1 MKKFKN
7 PLDYI
12 YNKMVN
18 AVFILIGVAI
28 WLILGYKIY
37 GRFLEKKFKISDKYK
52 TPAVKQ
58 KDGVDYSPSSKP
70 FLIGHHF
77 ASIAGAGPIIGPI
90 LAISYFGWV
99 PVVLWVSLGS
109 VLIGAMHDFTSLIA
123 SVRNKGKGV
132 SNIAKKYLNSKAG
145 IVFGIMILI
154 TLILVI
160 TVFSVSS
167 ADSIVKKPNLIIPLL
182 TITTIALILGWGVQ
196 KFKWNY
202 KIVTSIAIIIIFA
215 SVWFSVQN
223 PIDLSGINKD
233 LLRGII
239 VTIILLYAGIASII
253 PVWLLL
259 RPRDYLSAIQMSII
273 LFVGLLSVLIVRPV
287 VNAPAIISGSEFPIW
302 PILFITVACGAISGF
317 HGLVSS
323 GTTSKQLSKE
333 SHGKSVGYGGMLLEA
348 TLAILVV
355 LVSIAGLTWEGGKG
369 SFQFALNEGWI
380 VLFSEG
386 FGNIVGGVGEILS
399 SVGIPFITVG
409 VAALFGAFM
418 VNQFILTSVDTS
430 TRLSRFIISE
440 NLLSKLKN
448 KLSNKILIT
457 LAVLIPAWL
466 LAITNSYETLWR
478 LFGTS
483 NQLIASITMMAVA
496 TFFLSKKIKIK
507 FIMIPAL
514 FVLVT
519 TMYALLYLTFWSGGY
534 IATSNWALAI
544 ISLLMFCLG
553 AVVAWEAFGHLIE
566 NMEKFRR
573 NLKKKNK

>member
-1 MKKFKN
+1 
-7 PLDYI
+7 
-12 YNKMVN
+12 MVN
-18 AVFILIGVAI
+18 AVLILIGVAI
-28 WLILGYKIY
+28 WLVLGYRIY
-37 GRFLEKKFKISDKYK
+37 GKFLEKRLKISDRTK
-52 TPAVKQ
+52 TPALKQ

-90 LAISYFGWV
+90 LAISYFGWL
-99 PVVLWVSLGS
+99 PVVIWISLGS

-132 SNIAKKYLNSKAG
+132 SNIARKYLNSKAG

-167 ADSIVKKPNLIIPLL
+167 ADSIVKKPGLTIPLL
-182 TITTIALILGWGVQ
+182 TITTIALILGFGVQ

-202 KIVTSIAIIIIFA
+202 KITTAIAIIIIFA

-223 PIDLSGINKD
+223 PIDFQGMEEN

-239 VTIILLYAGIASII
+239 VTIILLYAGIASIV
-253 PVWLLL
+253 PVWMLL

-273 LFVGLLSVLIVRPV
+273 LFLGLLSIVIVMPE
-287 VNAPAIISGSEFPIW
+287 VNAPAWISGAESPPIW

-323 GTTSKQLSKE
+323 GTTSKQISKE
-333 SHGKSVGYGGMLLEA
+333 SHGRSIGYGGMLLEA
-348 TLAILVV
+348 TLAVLVI
-355 LVSIAGLTWEGGKG
+355 LVSIAGLTWSTENEKG
-369 SFQFALNEGWI
+369 SFQFALDEGWI

-386 FGNIVGGVGEILS
+386 FGNVVGGVGDVLS
-399 SVGIPFITVG
+399 NFGMPFITIG
-409 VAALFGAFM
+409 IASLFGAFM

-448 KLSNKILIT
+448 KPSNKILIT
-457 LAVLIPAWL
+457 LAVLVPAWI
-466 LAITNSYETLWR
+466 LAITNSYQNLWR

-483 NQLIASITMMAVA
+483 NQLIASVTMMAVA
-496 TFFLSKKIKIK
+496 TFFLSKKVKIK
-507 FIMIPAL
+507 FIVIPAL
-514 FVLVT
+514 FVLIT
-519 TMYALLYLTFWSGGY
+519 TTSALIYLTFWPGGY
-534 IATSNWALAI
+534 VAQGNWTLAV

-553 AVVAWEAFGHLIE
+553 AVVAWEAFGHLIK
-566 NMEKFRR
+566 NTEKIR
-573 NLKKKNK
+573 KKKGEKNKKL